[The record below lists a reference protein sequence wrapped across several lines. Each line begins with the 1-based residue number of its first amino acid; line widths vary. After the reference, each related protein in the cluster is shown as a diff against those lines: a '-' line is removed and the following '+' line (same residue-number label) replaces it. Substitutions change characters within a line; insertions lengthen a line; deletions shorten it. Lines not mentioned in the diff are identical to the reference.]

1 MRKQIL
7 LITAVFVGSFILLS
21 MTMIKSNQQDP
32 WDVPAKYEKMKNPYV
47 SASDEDK
54 IGRILYAK
62 HCKSCHGSKGK
73 GDGTKA
79 KSLDTPVGDFTDA
92 SFKSQKDGSLYYKSF
107 IGRDEMPSFIKK
119 IPDEEEQWLVI
130 NYIKGL

>member
-1 MRKQIL
+1 MKKQFIL
-7 LITAVFVGSFILLS
+7 LGTVVMGSFVLLS
-21 MTMIKSNQQDP
+21 MTMTNSNLQDP
-32 WDVPAKYEKMKNPYV
+32 WEVPSKYQKMENPYG
-47 SASDEDK
+47 SATDDEK
-54 IGRILYAK
+54 IGRVLYSK

-79 KSLDTPVGDFTDA
+79 ASLDTPAGDFTDA
-92 SFKSQKDGSLYYKSF
+92 SFKNQTDGSLYYKTF
-107 IGRDEMPSFIKK
+107 IGRDDMPSFKNK

>member
-1 MRKQIL
+1 MKKQVL
-7 LITAVFVGSFILLS
+7 LITGVFLGSFILLS
-21 MTMIKSNQQDP
+21 MTSLISNEQEK
-32 WDVPAKYEKMKNPYV
+32 WEVPSKYQKMVNPYAGV
-47 SASDEDK
+47 SDTDK

-79 KSLDTPVGDFTDA
+79 KSLDTTVGDFTDA